1 MRSCTSV
8 LHICTFF
15 FAFVRS
21 YFCAMAIEESISFW
35 ICTFLFL
42 RWGYWRI
49 NTFLNLYVLF
59 LRYGYS
65 QINIFLN
72 LYVLDF
78 ALWLL
83 TNQYLFEFVRC
94 FCAMA
99 IDKSISFW
107 ICTFLF
113 LCYSYWRTDTFLN
126 LYVLVF
132 ALGLLASQYL
142 FEFMR
147 SCFCARAIDKPISF
161 WICTFIE
168 ESTSLRLLHVFITN
182 EVYEKCNWKFTKNK
196 FCWLFKIRNC
206 EYKICDRY
214 PKTRYFHKMSF
225 RFINK
230 LIPEQ
235 P

>member
-1 MRSCTSV
+1 MRNQYLFEFARSCFCAGATDESIPFW
-8 LHICTFF
+8 ICTFC
-15 FAFVRS
+15 
-21 YFCAMAIEESISFW
+21 FCARAIHKSISFW
-35 ICTFLFL
+35 ICTFLIL
-42 RWGYWRI
+42 RYGYWRI
-49 NTFLNLYVLF
+49 
-59 LRYGYS
+59 
-65 QINIFLN
+65 
-72 LYVLDF
+72 D
-78 ALWLL
+78 
-83 TNQYLFEFVRC
+83 LFEFVRC

-113 LCYSYWRTDTFLN
+113 LCYGYWRTDTFLN